1 MISIFYPLVK
11 KTREKV
17 LEMST
22 LPTRAAKSRDRRD
35 RRSREAS
42 TSQGEA
48 MAKGKKNIYMFFHNC
63 KSVWGNA
70 E

>member
-22 LPTRAAKSRDRRD
+22 LPTRAAKSRD